1 MPVFVRTGLRRT
13 LLRLPAIRNLIER
26 ILSAVG
32 ESKATLSIEFIGDRR
47 MRRLNAQY
55 RGRDMTTDVL
65 AFAMREGPGPRSV
78 LLGDVVISVPR
89 AAKQAAEHGH
99 PVERELAV
107 LLIHGVLHLLGYDH
121 ERSAAEARRMRRKER
136 ALLLAVT
143 PIPVMSPPRAA
154 ESSRQRA
161 TAIGK
166 H

>member
-13 LLRLPAIRNLIER
+13 SLRLPVIRNLIER

-32 ESKATLSIEFIGDRR
+32 EPNAALSVELIGDRR

-55 RGRDMTTDVL
+55 RDRDMTTDVL
-65 AFAMREGPGPRSV
+65 AFAMREAPGPHST

-89 AAKQAAEHGH
+89 AAKQAAEQGH
-99 PVERELAV
+99 PVKHELAV
-107 LLIHGVLHLLGYDH
+107 LLIHGILHLLGYDH
-121 ERSAAEARRMRRKER
+121 ERGAPEARRMRRKER
-136 ALLLAVT
+136 ALFLAVM
-143 PIPVMSPPRAA
+143 PIPVMINPRAA

-161 TAIGK
+161 AASAK

>member
-13 LLRLPAIRNLIER
+13 SLRLPVIRNLIER

-32 ESKATLSIEFIGDRR
+32 ESNAALSVEFIGDRR

-65 AFAMREGPGPRSV
+65 AFAMREAPGPRSMS
-78 LLGDVVISVPR
+78 LGDVAISVPR
-89 AAKQAAEHGH
+89 AAKQAAEQGH
-99 PVERELAV
+99 PVKHELAV

-121 ERSAAEARRMRRKER
+121 ERGDSEARRMRRKER
-136 ALLLAVT
+136 ALLLAVQ
-143 PIPVMSPPRAA
+143 PIPAMGEPRVA

-161 TAIGK
+161 AAIAK